1 MYYYEIFSPVAR
13 MTTICTLIVVASVRQ
28 WHISQL
34 NVKKILLERI
44 SSRRS
49 LYGAAS
55 LFSHDYEYVAS
66 LKKHYMVPNKHL
78 LFGLRNFM
86 L

>member
-34 NVKKILLERI
+34 NVKK
-44 SSRRS
+44 S
-49 LYGAAS
+49 
-55 LFSHDYEYVAS
+55 F
-66 LKKHYMVPNKHL
+66 LKGYLQEEVYMAPHPC
-78 LFGLRNFM
+78 FHMIMSM
-86 L
+86 LQA